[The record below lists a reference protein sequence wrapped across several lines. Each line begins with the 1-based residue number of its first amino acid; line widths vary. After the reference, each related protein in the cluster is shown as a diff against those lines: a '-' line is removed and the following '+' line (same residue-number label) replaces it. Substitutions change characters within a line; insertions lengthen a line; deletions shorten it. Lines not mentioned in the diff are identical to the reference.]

1 MGTPGVQRLS
11 KKRRSG
17 AGGNRRAAGT
27 VDRHSNMYTKI
38 PEVRSS
44 GARCS
49 VSWSRFLGQSTV
61 DRCAE
66 TIRLP
71 HADSGSGACT
81 PFGTPSRLWDAPAS
95 TPQSEFESKAGPL
108 RFQNFHLFNRAEFD
122 YDLLEKRI
130 AKALERLGGLVDR
143 GNVHH
148 YRGNTNERI
157 DEVLN
162 SIPSWSY
169 LFVFADIEGPS
180 DLEFET
186 LRALRGRHRSV
197 DLYVLFPTGFI
208 ERVISYKPEQLA
220 KHKELL
226 DRFFGTDTWLQIVGK
241 RFTPSQ
247 AREMRAELL
256 KLYQKQLR
264 TIWKHAD
271 VVMPIRKDGQ
281 RILYHMI
288 FAHDHPTARKILNWA
303 SSKLQQLDLFGRPR
317 G

>member
-1 MGTPGVQRLS
+1 MKWREGDPVPEGYAIAKDGLPARDSGAWAREKLDFLDRYVGPAIQATQ
-11 KKRRSG
+11 KKRG
-17 AGGNRRAAGT
+17 HTHYLDLFAGPGGNVV
-27 VDRHSNMYTKI
+27 VDKET
-38 PEVRSS
+38 
-44 GARCS
+44 
-49 VSWSRFLGQSTV
+49 GQIS
-61 DRCAE
+61 DE
-66 TIRLP
+66 FP
-71 HADSGSGACT
+71 GSPILA
-81 PFGTPSRLWDAPAS
+81 LE
-95 TPQSEFESKAGPL
+95 SEFQSKAGPL
-108 RFQNFHLFNRAEFD
+108 RFQNFHFFNRAEFD

-130 AKALERLGGLVDR
+130 AKALERLGGLVDP

-148 YRGNTNERI
+148 YLGDTNERI
-157 DEVLN
+157 DAVLN

-220 KHKELL
+220 KHKEML

-288 FAHDHPTARKILNWA
+288 LAHDHPTARKILNWA
-303 SSKLQQLDLFGRPR
+303 SSKLQQLDLFGRSR